1 MEFYL
6 WPGNEEKVSGQR
18 LQAGWEYAKRGYTT
32 FASYRRGFFAR
43 LMVDLWSVPLSH

>member
-18 LQAGWEYAKRGYTT
+18 LQAGWEYAN
-32 FASYRRGFFAR
+32 
-43 LMVDLWSVPLSH
+43 LVILPLLVIGGDSLPG